1 MTIRQARNLCDGRLV
16 LALGVA
22 IFILA
27 KLFMVWAQ
35 TSAMGMPRLGDDA
48 FVHLWRAEQIG
59 IVGPLNALAGKLNFE
74 SPGMRDIRDFCTGTN
89 DLISETARICSRA
102 ADNTVVPDVKAGS
115 SLLLHLITKAGLPL
129 KWSYALYE
137 SLIVALIAGGFTLFL
152 LRLYGAACAGIALAL
167 MTFLVLLPP
176 QGLHQFIPSTLVIG
190 LSTGL
195 LGIVATST
203 SPRTYLSCI
212 VATAALSIVHPVALV
227 FGVGIAMIGFLSLVR
242 GRHAKLA
249 WGGLIFAT
257 VTAVAVTVVS
267 ETLRSAVSEALSTN
281 FAENFLENVAAIPDR
296 LGIFAQQNWGIVAAA
311 FVAVLASLA
320 LRKRPAWPV
329 LVSGT
334 ALILLLAGSLLH
346 KTIFF
351 IFNIQLDLFARIFV
365 TFAVL
370 ACGFLAKTMID
381 LLWRRSLWGKFCT
394 AALLAGMI
402 VPSAYASYEKFFL
415 NVNFR
420 AQVVDERALRQAI
433 DALPSDTTIAYAEHD
448 ISLNA
453 AFLAGAY
460 KLGAIPL
467 GGLDADRLQA
477 VLDERRPQ
485 MMILPN
491 FQPLNFLALIRSTS
505 FETRRLGLPSR
516 EIDGVVISLPS
527 GTLQSVY
534 LLVEN
539 VSADGV
545 IVIPAVV
552 TEARRRVQLPALFIG
567 PGERKWV
574 EASAAGL
581 GVIRNMFFNING
593 PGLWVLGASVD
604 APARP
609 RVNWPWDSHAQ
620 VLWHVRGMPSNQF
633 SGITFDP
640 LQLLEKSRAPVP
652 YDGGPL
658 TRELRVFSDDSG
670 LVLLATGYAP
680 LP

>member
-1 MTIRQARNLCDGRLV
+1 MTARQTRNLCDGRLV
-16 LALGVA
+16 LALGAA
-22 IFILA
+22 IFIFA
-27 KLFMVWAQ
+27 KLFTVWVEA
-35 TSAMGMPRLGDDA
+35 SAMGMPRLGDDA
-48 FVHLWRAEQIG
+48 FVHLWRAEQVG

-74 SPGMRDIRDFCTGTN
+74 SPGMRDIRDFCTGAN
-89 DLISETARICSRA
+89 DLINETAQICARA

-115 SLLLHLITKAGLPL
+115 SLLLHLITKAGFSL

-137 SLIVALIAGGFTLFL
+137 SLIVVLITGGFVLFL
-152 LRLYGAACAGIALAL
+152 LRLYGPASAGIALVL
-167 MTFLVLLPP
+167 MAFLVLIPP

-195 LGIVATST
+195 FGIVATST
-203 SPRTYLSCI
+203 SPRIYLSCV
-212 VATAALSIVHPVALV
+212 VAVAVLSIVHPVALV

-242 GRHAKLA
+242 GSHAKLA
-249 WGGLIFAT
+249 WGGLVFAT
-257 VTAVAVTVVS
+257 LAATAVTFAS

-281 FAENFLENVAAIPDR
+281 FTENLYENLAVLPGRIST
-296 LGIFAQQNWGIVAAA
+296 FAQNNWGITT
-311 FVAVLASLA
+311 AVLTAVIVSLA
-320 LRKRPAWPV
+320 LRRRPPWPV
-329 LVSGT
+329 LVSSM

-351 IFNIQLDLFARIFV
+351 TFKAELDLFSRLFV
-365 TFAVL
+365 AFAVL
-370 ACGFLAKTMID
+370 ACGFLAKTIID
-381 LLWRRSLWGKFCT
+381 LLWQRSIWGKSC
-394 AALLAGMI
+394 AAVLIAAVIL
-402 VPSAYASYEKFFL
+402 PSAHTFYDKIFL

-420 AQVVDERALRQAI
+420 AQVVDEHALRRAI
-433 DALPSDTTIAYAEHD
+433 DALPVDTTIAYAERN

-467 GGLDADRLQA
+467 GGLPADRLQA

-485 MMILPN
+485 VMILPN
-491 FQPLNFLALIRSTS
+491 FQPLNFLASIKSTS
-505 FETRRLGLPSR
+505 FERRRLGLPSR
-516 EIDGVVISLPS
+516 EIDGVVVSLPS

-539 VSADGV
+539 VSAGGV

-552 TEARRRVQLPALFIG
+552 TEARRRLQLPGQFIG

-581 GVIRNMFFNING
+581 GVIRNMFFNMSG

-609 RVNWPWDSHAQ
+609 GVNWPWDTHAQ
-620 VLWHVRGMPSNQF
+620 VLWHVRGMPPNQF

-640 LQLLEKSRAPVP
+640 LQLLEKWRAPVP
-652 YDGGPL
+652 YDGGSL
-658 TRELRVFSDDSG
+658 TRGLRVLSDDSG
-670 LVLLATGYAP
+670 LVLLATGYATP
-680 LP
+680 P